1 MFPEEL
7 PRILQFDMLVRIVAQ
22 ILLFAASAFFSGSET
37 ALFSLS
43 RFDLQ
48 RLTRTRSPVANVLHG
63 LLEQPRRLIVSIL
76 CGNELVNIAAA
87 ANMTAI
93 LVELLGVEAA
103 TWAAAFVMIPLILL
117 FGEVTP
123 KTVAVTN
130 PIWTSTRIVAK
141 PISIWV
147 RAVAPLAL
155 VVRAVADRITTLI
168 VGPERTKE
176 NILHLE
182 ELQTLVEEGIESG
195 EMTATERALIQS
207 LISGGATEVRE
218 IMTPRSRVA
227 FIDGSLSSEQI
238 RTEFLAKKRTRAPVF
253 LRNRDNVDGFLYVED
268 LLNWDENRELT
279 DILHQPICV
288 APTRRVDEMLDF
300 LDERKARAAL
310 VVSEYG
316 SVEGIVTLSDVTNF
330 LFAGVF
336 EGATASDADIV
347 AVENGYEIEG
357 GTTIS
362 AIRKVTGLGLE
373 DPLMTTIAGR
383 ALRQF
388 GRVPDVGDDIEFDG
402 LLLTVLAMEGF
413 RISRVRLEHVALEQG
428 DD

>member
-1 MFPEEL
+1 MFSEEL
-7 PRILQFDMLVRIVAQ
+7 PRILQLDMLARIAAQ
-22 ILLFAASAFFSGSET
+22 IFLFSASAFFSGSET

-48 RLTRTRSPVANVLHG
+48 RLSRSRSSVANVLHG

-103 TWAAAFVMIPLILL
+103 TWAAAFIMIPLILL

-123 KTVAVTN
+123 KTIAVTN
-130 PIWTSTRIVAK
+130 PVWTSTRIVAR
-141 PISIWV
+141 PVSIWV
-147 RAVAPLAL
+147 RAVAPLAF

-182 ELQTLVEEGIESG
+182 DLQTLVEEGIESG
-195 EMTATERALIQS
+195 EMTATERSLIQS

-218 IMTPRSRVA
+218 IMTPRSQVG
-227 FIDGSLSSEQI
+227 FIDASLGNDEI
-238 RTEFLAKKRTRAPVF
+238 RTAFLARKRTRVPVY
-253 LRNRDNVDGFLYVED
+253 RGNRDNVIGFLYVED
-268 LLNWDENRELT
+268 FLDLDERHDLIDT
-279 DILHQPICV
+279 LHQPICV
-288 APTRRVDEMLDF
+288 APTKRVDEMLDF

-310 VVSEYG
+310 VISEYG
-316 SVEGIVTLSDVTNF
+316 SVEGIITLSDVTNF
-330 LFAGVF
+330 LFSGVF
-336 EGATASDADIV
+336 EGAAGSDAGIV
-347 AVENGYEIEG
+347 PVENGYEMEG
-357 GTTIS
+357 GATIS
-362 AIRKVTGLGLE
+362 AIRKITGLALE
-373 DPLMTTIAGR
+373 DPLMSTIAGK

-388 GRVPDVGDDIEFDG
+388 GRVPEIGDEVEFEG
-402 LLLTVLAMEGF
+402 LLLTVLGMEGF
-413 RISRVRLEHVALEQG
+413 RISRLRLERVALEQS